1 MGACK
6 KTWFRFNR
14 KYEYEED
21 KSATSS
27 GVSSS
32 ESGFKTPTVDIVNQ
46 DPAGDKT
53 RLTTT
58 TPEKKSLYLRV
69 LRTALS
75 LYSTALSLYSIMCW
89 HVWRAIINIMRNI
102 TAFSL

>member
-46 DPAGDKT
+46 DPAGDKI
-53 RLTTT
+53 RLTAT
-58 TPEKKSLYLRV
+58 TPAKKLTSRSSTAAYSSLYV
-69 LRTALS
+69 QYSS
-75 LYSTALSLYSIMCW
+75 LPL
-89 HVWRAIINIMRNI
+89 
-102 TAFSL
+102 

>member
-1 MGACK
+1 MGVCK
-6 KTWFRFNR
+6 KTRSRFNC
-14 KYEYEED
+14 KHEYEED

-58 TPEKKSLYLRV
+58 APAKKAYILECCVELFFCIVQLSICIVSCVFACGV
-69 LRTALS
+69 L
-75 LYSTALSLYSIMCW
+75 
-89 HVWRAIINIMRNI
+89 
-102 TAFSL
+102 

>member
-1 MGACK
+1 MKACK

-14 KYEYEED
+14 KHKYEED

-32 ESGFKTPTVDIVNQ
+32 ESGFKTSTVNIVNR

-53 RLTTT
+53 RLAVFEN
-58 TPEKKSLYLRV
+58 EKKACIVECCVHLCLCLIPCVSMISV
-69 LRTALS
+69 L
-75 LYSTALSLYSIMCW
+75 
-89 HVWRAIINIMRNI
+89 
-102 TAFSL
+102 

>member
-46 DPAGDKT
+46 DPAGDKI

-58 TPEKKSLYLRV
+58 TPAKKAHIPILDCCIQFFICTV
-69 LRTALS
+69 QLS
-75 LYSTALSLYSIMCW
+75 LVIIACFLMCGG
-89 HVWRAIINIMRNI
+89 
-102 TAFSL
+102 L